1 MQKIGAVIL
10 AAGESSRFGRP
21 KQLVQFR
28 GKSLVRRVVD
38 AAKDA
43 NCSVIVVVLGSKREQ
58 IERELK
64 ETDAIVAENQ
74 NWQRGIGSSI
84 RLGVESAVNQ
94 APDIEAIVL
103 LTCDQPFVKT
113 DTIERLI
120 VMREKT
126 KKAIVASSYS
136 ETLGVP
142 ALFDR
147 SCFQEL
153 LTLPDDSGA
162 KSIILSNHER
172 VAELLFPEGKIDID
186 TAADYEKLIAQSI
199 VSISGTSGT

>member
-28 GKSLVRRVVD
+28 GKSLVRRAVN

-43 NCSVIVVVLGSKREQ
+43 NCSAIVVVLGSKREQ

-84 RLGVESAVNQ
+84 RVGVESAVNQ

-113 DTIERLI
+113 DTIKCLI
-120 VMREKT
+120 AMREKT

-136 ETLGVP
+136 QTLGVP

-153 LTLPDDSGA
+153 LALDDETGA
-162 KSIILSNHER
+162 KTIILSNRER

-186 TAADYEKLIAQSI
+186 TVADYQKLTAQS
-199 VSISGTSGT
+199 

>member
-64 ETDAIVAENQ
+64 ETDAIVTENKD
-74 NWQRGIGSSI
+74 WRRGIGSSI

-103 LTCDQPFVKT
+103 LTCDQPFLKT
-113 DTIERLI
+113 DTIECLI
-120 VMREKT
+120 AMRGKT

-153 LTLPDDSGA
+153 LALDDETGA
-162 KSIILSNHER
+162 KAIILSNRER

-186 TAADYEKLIAQSI
+186 TVADYEKLTAQS
-199 VSISGTSGT
+199 

>member
-21 KQLVQFR
+21 KQLLQFR

-43 NCSVIVVVLGSKREQ
+43 NCSAIVVVLGSKREQ
-58 IERELK
+58 IERELG

-74 NWQRGIGSSI
+74 DWRRGIGSSI
-84 RLGVESAVNQ
+84 RVGVESAVNQ

-113 DTIERLI
+113 DTIECLI
-120 VMREKT
+120 AMREKT
-126 KKAIVASSYS
+126 EKAIVASSYS
-136 ETLGVP
+136 GTLGVP

-153 LTLPDDSGA
+153 LALNDASGA
-162 KSIILSNHER
+162 KAIIVSNRER
-172 VAELLFPEGKIDID
+172 VAEFPFPQGKIDID
-186 TAADYEKLIAQSI
+186 TVEDLEQLAPRRQRRE
-199 VSISGTSGT
+199 

>member
-153 LTLPDDSGA
+153 LSLPDDSGA
-162 KSIILSNHER
+162 KSIILSNRER

-186 TAADYEKLIAQSI
+186 TAADYKKLTAQP
-199 VSISGTSGT
+199 

>member
-84 RLGVESAVNQ
+84 RVGVESAVNQ

>member
-28 GKSLVRRVVD
+28 GKSLVRRAVN

-43 NCSVIVVVLGSKREQ
+43 NCSAIVVVLGSKRAQ

-74 NWQRGIGSSI
+74 DWRRGMGSSI
-84 RLGVESAVNQ
+84 RVGVEGAVNQ

-113 DTIERLI
+113 DTIKCLI
-120 VMREKT
+120 AMREKT

-136 ETLGVP
+136 QTLGVP

-153 LTLPDDSGA
+153 LALDDETGA
-162 KSIILSNHER
+162 KTIILSNRER

-186 TAADYEKLIAQSI
+186 TVADYQKLTAQS
-199 VSISGTSGT
+199 

>member
-10 AAGESSRFGRP
+10 AAGESSRFSRP

-74 NWQRGIGSSI
+74 NWRRGIGSSI
-84 RLGVESAVNQ
+84 RVGVESAVNQ

-172 VAELLFPEGKIDID
+172 VAKLLFPEGKIDID
-186 TAADYEKLIAQSI
+186 TAADYKKLSAQS
-199 VSISGTSGT
+199 

>member
-43 NCSVIVVVLGSKREQ
+43 NCSAIVVVLGSRREQ

-64 ETDAIVAENQ
+64 ETAAIVAENED
-74 NWQRGIGSSI
+74 WRRGIGSSI
-84 RLGVESAVNQ
+84 RVGVESAVNQ

-103 LTCDQPFVKT
+103 LTCDQPFMKT

-120 VMREKT
+120 AMREKT

-153 LTLPDDSGA
+153 LALDDETGA
-162 KSIILSNHER
+162 KTIILSNRER
-172 VAELLFPEGKIDID
+172 VAELLFLEGEIDID
-186 TAADYEKLIAQSI
+186 TAADYEKLTAQS
-199 VSISGTSGT
+199 

>member
-38 AAKDA
+38 TAKDA
-43 NCSVIVVVLGSKREQ
+43 NCSAIVVVLGSKRKQ

-74 NWQRGIGSSI
+74 DWRRGIGSSI
-84 RLGVESAVNQ
+84 RVGVESAVNQ
-94 APDIEAIVL
+94 APDLEAIVL
-103 LTCDQPFVKT
+103 LTCDQPFMKT

-120 VMREKT
+120 AMREKT

-153 LTLPDDSGA
+153 LALDDETGA
-162 KSIILSNHER
+162 KAIILSNRDR
-172 VAELLFPEGKIDID
+172 VAEVLFPEGKIDID
-186 TAADYEKLIAQSI
+186 TAADYEKLTAQ
-199 VSISGTSGT
+199 

>member
-43 NCSVIVVVLGSKREQ
+43 NCSTIVVVLGSKREE

-84 RLGVESAVNQ
+84 RVGVESAVNQ

>member
-43 NCSVIVVVLGSKREQ
+43 NCSAIVVVLGSKREQ
-58 IERELK
+58 IELELTK
-64 ETDAIVAENQ
+64 IDVIVAENQ
-74 NWQRGIGSSI
+74 NWRRGIGSSI
-84 RLGVESAVNQ
+84 RVGVESAVNQ
-94 APDIEAIVL
+94 VPDIEAIVL

-113 DTIERLI
+113 DTIECLI
-120 VMREKT
+120 AMREKT

-142 ALFDR
+142 ALFAR

-153 LTLPDDSGA
+153 LALDDETGA
-162 KSIILSNHER
+162 KAIILSNRER

-186 TAADYEKLIAQSI
+186 TAADYEKLTAQL
-199 VSISGTSGT
+199 

>member
-74 NWQRGIGSSI
+74 DWRRGIGSSI
-84 RLGVESAVNQ
+84 RVGVESAVNQ

-120 VMREKT
+120 AMREKT

-186 TAADYEKLIAQSI
+186 TAADYKKLTAQP
-199 VSISGTSGT
+199 

>member
-74 NWQRGIGSSI
+74 NWRCGIGSSI
-84 RLGVESAVNQ
+84 RVGVESAVNQ

-113 DTIERLI
+113 DTIERLF

-153 LTLPDDSGA
+153 LALDDETGA
-162 KSIILSNHER
+162 KAIILSNRER

>member
-43 NCSVIVVVLGSKREQ
+43 NCSAIVVVLGSRREQ

-64 ETDAIVAENQ
+64 ETAAIVAENED
-74 NWQRGIGSSI
+74 WRRGIGSSI
-84 RLGVESAVNQ
+84 RVGVESAVNQ

-103 LTCDQPFVKT
+103 LTCDQPFLKT

-120 VMREKT
+120 TTREKT

-136 ETLGVP
+136 KTLGVP

-153 LTLPDDSGA
+153 LALDDETGA
-162 KSIILSNHER
+162 KTIILSNRER

-186 TAADYEKLIAQSI
+186 TAADYEKLTAQS
-199 VSISGTSGT
+199 

>member
-10 AAGESSRFGRP
+10 AAGESSRFGQP

-43 NCSVIVVVLGSKREQ
+43 NCSAIVVVLGSKREQ

-64 ETDAIVAENQ
+64 ETDAIVAENRD
-74 NWQRGIGSSI
+74 WRRGIGSSI
-84 RLGVESAVNQ
+84 RVGVESAVNQ

-120 VMREKT
+120 ATREET

-153 LTLPDDSGA
+153 LALDDETGA
-162 KSIILSNHER
+162 KAIILSNRER

-186 TAADYEKLIAQSI
+186 TAADYKKLTA
-199 VSISGTSGT
+199 

>member
-43 NCSVIVVVLGSKREQ
+43 NCSAIVVVLGSRREQ

-64 ETDAIVAENQ
+64 ETAAIVAENED
-74 NWQRGIGSSI
+74 WRRGIGSSI
-84 RLGVESAVNQ
+84 RVGVESAVNQ

-103 LTCDQPFVKT
+103 LTCDQPFMKT

-120 VMREKT
+120 AMREKT

-153 LTLPDDSGA
+153 LALDDETGA
-162 KSIILSNHER
+162 KTIILSNRER
-172 VAELLFPEGKIDID
+172 VAELLFLKGEIDID
-186 TAADYEKLIAQSI
+186 TAADYEKLTPQS
-199 VSISGTSGT
+199 

>member
-21 KQLVQFR
+21 KQLVRFR

-43 NCSVIVVVLGSKREQ
+43 NCSAIVVVLGSKREQ

-64 ETDAIVAENQ
+64 ETDAIVTENKD
-74 NWQRGIGSSI
+74 WRRGIGSSI
-84 RLGVESAVNQ
+84 RVGVESAVNQ
-94 APDIEAIVL
+94 VPDIEAIVL
-103 LTCDQPFVKT
+103 LTCDQPFLKT
-113 DTIERLI
+113 DTIERL
-120 VMREKT
+120 VATREKT

-136 ETLGVP
+136 KTLGVP

-153 LTLPDDSGA
+153 LALDDETGA
-162 KSIILSNHER
+162 KAIILSNRER

-186 TAADYEKLIAQSI
+186 TAADYEKLTDHGIRCDEP
-199 VSISGTSGT
+199 

>member
-43 NCSVIVVVLGSKREQ
+43 NCSTIVVVLGSKRKQ
-58 IERELK
+58 IERELG
-64 ETDAIVAENQ
+64 ETDAIIAENQ
-74 NWQRGIGSSI
+74 DWRRGIGSSI
-84 RLGVESAVNQ
+84 RVGVESAVNQ

-113 DTIERLI
+113 DTIECLI
-120 VMREKT
+120 AMREKT
-126 KKAIVASSYS
+126 TKAIIASSYS

-153 LTLPDDSGA
+153 LALDDETGA
-162 KSIILSNHER
+162 KAIILSNRER
-172 VAELLFPEGKIDID
+172 VAEVLFPEGKIDID
-186 TAADYEKLIAQSI
+186 TAADYEKLTAQ
-199 VSISGTSGT
+199 

>member
-1 MQKIGAVIL
+1 MQKIGAVIV
-10 AAGESSRFGRP
+10 AAGESSRFDRL

-28 GKSLVRRVVD
+28 SKSLVRRVAD

-43 NCSVIVVVLGSKREQ
+43 NCSPIVVVLGSKREQ

-64 ETDAIVAENQ
+64 ETNAIVAENQ
-74 NWQRGIGSSI
+74 DWRRGIGSSI
-84 RLGVESAVNQ
+84 RVGVESAVNQ

-113 DTIERLI
+113 DTIECLI
-120 VMREKT
+120 AMREKT

-147 SCFQEL
+147 SCFREL

-162 KSIILSNHER
+162 KSIILSNRER

-186 TAADYEKLIAQSI
+186 TAAAHKELTAQS
-199 VSISGTSGT
+199 

>member
-43 NCSVIVVVLGSKREQ
+43 NCSAIVVVLGSKREQ

-64 ETDAIVAENQ
+64 ETDVIVAENQ
-74 NWQRGIGSSI
+74 DWRRGIGSSI
-84 RLGVESAVNQ
+84 RVGVESAVNQ

-103 LTCDQPFVKT
+103 LTCDQPFMKT

-120 VMREKT
+120 AMREKT

-153 LTLPDDSGA
+153 LALDDETGA
-162 KSIILSNHER
+162 KAIILSNRER
-172 VAELLFPEGKIDID
+172 VAELLFAEGKIDID
-186 TAADYEKLIAQSI
+186 TAADYEKLTAQS
-199 VSISGTSGT
+199 

>member
-38 AAKDA
+38 AAKAA

-64 ETDAIVAENQ
+64 ETDAIVAENRD
-74 NWQRGIGSSI
+74 WRRGIGSSI
-84 RLGVESAVNQ
+84 RVGVENAVNQ

-120 VMREKT
+120 AMREKT

-153 LTLPDDSGA
+153 LSLPDDSGA

-186 TAADYEKLIAQSI
+186 TAADYEKLTAQS
-199 VSISGTSGT
+199 

>member
-38 AAKDA
+38 TAKDA
-43 NCSVIVVVLGSKREQ
+43 NCSAIVVVLGSKRKQ

-74 NWQRGIGSSI
+74 DWRRGIGSSI
-84 RLGVESAVNQ
+84 RVGVESAVNQ
-94 APDIEAIVL
+94 APDLEAIVL
-103 LTCDQPFVKT
+103 LTCDQPFMKT

-120 VMREKT
+120 AMREKT

-153 LTLPDDSGA
+153 LALDDETGA
-162 KSIILSNHER
+162 KAIILSNRER
-172 VAELLFPEGKIDID
+172 VAEVLFPEGKIDID
-186 TAADYEKLIAQSI
+186 TAADYEKLTAQ
-199 VSISGTSGT
+199 

>member
-43 NCSVIVVVLGSKREQ
+43 NCSAIVVVLGSKREQ

-64 ETDAIVAENQ
+64 ETDAIVAENRD
-74 NWQRGIGSSI
+74 WRRGIGSSI
-84 RLGVESAVNQ
+84 RVGVENAVNQ

-120 VMREKT
+120 AMREKT

-153 LTLPDDSGA
+153 LSLPDDSGA

-186 TAADYEKLIAQSI
+186 TAADYEKLTAQS
-199 VSISGTSGT
+199 

>member
-43 NCSVIVVVLGSKREQ
+43 NCSAIVVVLGSKREQ

-74 NWQRGIGSSI
+74 DWRRGIGSSI
-84 RLGVESAVNQ
+84 RVGVESAVNQ

-113 DTIERLI
+113 DTIECLI
-120 VMREKT
+120 AMREKA

-162 KSIILSNHER
+162 KSIILSNRER
-172 VAELLFPEGKIDID
+172 VAGLLFPEGKIDID
-186 TAADYEKLIAQSI
+186 TAAAYKELTAQS
-199 VSISGTSGT
+199 

>member
-28 GKSLVRRVVD
+28 GKSLVRRAVD

-43 NCSVIVVVLGSKREQ
+43 NCSAIVVVLGSKREQ

-64 ETDAIVAENQ
+64 ETDAIVAENKD
-74 NWQRGIGSSI
+74 WRRGIGSSI
-84 RLGVESAVNQ
+84 RVGVESAVSQ
-94 APDIEAIVL
+94 APDVEAIVL
-103 LTCDQPFVKT
+103 LTCDQPSLKT

-120 VMREKT
+120 ATREKT

-153 LTLPDDSGA
+153 LALDDETGA
-162 KSIILSNHER
+162 KVIILSNRER

-186 TAADYEKLIAQSI
+186 TAADYKNLTAQS
-199 VSISGTSGT
+199 

>member
-43 NCSVIVVVLGSKREQ
+43 NCSAIVVVLGSKREQ

-74 NWQRGIGSSI
+74 DWRRGIGSSI
-84 RLGVESAVNQ
+84 RVGVESAVNQ

-113 DTIERLI
+113 DTIECLI
-120 VMREKT
+120 AMREKT

-147 SCFQEL
+147 SFFREL

-162 KSIILSNHER
+162 KSIILSNREC
-172 VAELLFPEGKIDID
+172 VAELLFPEGKVDID
-186 TAADYEKLIAQSI
+186 TPADYEKLTAQS
-199 VSISGTSGT
+199 

>member
-64 ETDAIVAENQ
+64 ETDAIVAENKG
-74 NWQRGIGSSI
+74 WRRGIGSSI
-84 RLGVESAVNQ
+84 RVGVESAVNQ

-103 LTCDQPFVKT
+103 LTCDQPFLKT

-120 VMREKT
+120 ATREKT

-153 LTLPDDSGA
+153 LALDDETGA
-162 KSIILSNHER
+162 KAIILSNRER

-186 TAADYEKLIAQSI
+186 TAADYKKLTAQS
-199 VSISGTSGT
+199 